1 MTSTSPSRSKQ
12 WRVSPPPPASFHID
26 PRELFP
32 AASGSEAQPSRPP
45 GLISPGWLPSRLLFN
60 RGIKS
65 VAAARLF
72 LNPATS
78 HLKDP
83 FTLPDME
90 IAANTLLDACRAGES
105 IGICGDFDV
114 DGLSGTAVVVQT
126 IRSLG
131 GTPLPFIPHREQEGH
146 GVSLTAV
153 HAFREAGARLMVT
166 VDTGTSDVD
175 VIAAAKVMGIATIIT
190 DHHIAGPGSIGL
202 PPAVAIVNPH
212 RVTPEQ
218 PLSGSGVAFKL
229 AQAACTI
236 AGIPVPADALAL
248 AALGTIAD
256 SAPLRDDNRIIVRFG
271 LEQLGKTKHP
281 GLRGLLDHSRA
292 PAANGRPDTELVS
305 FYLGPR
311 LNSAGRLGD
320 AGPSL
325 RLLISEDLGEA
336 EALASSLDAL
346 NSERQRLGEMA
357 WQQAEVQMKSI
368 DRLSGVIVV
377 KCESVQPGL
386 LGPLAGKLCELHRRP
401 AIAMTMTGGAMRAS
415 ARSVPGFDIHAAI
428 ASQSALL
435 ERFGGHARAAGFT
448 VRPENV
454 GAVLAG
460 IERHAAWASMNADH
474 APEIEADCETRLEEL
489 GVSMWDFV
497 EAMSPFGEGNPAP
510 LLISRS
516 VQPVSVKTMGSTGKH
531 LRLTI
536 EDNGRAIDAVGFG
549 LGGTTLG
556 IGRVDI
562 AYRLRTNLWAGRLR
576 RELDLK
582 AIRPSA

>member
-1 MTSTSPSRSKQ
+1 MTSTSSRSKQ

-26 PRELFP
+26 PRELFT
-32 AASGSEAQPSRPP
+32 AANGSETQPSRPP
-45 GLISPGWLPSRLLFN
+45 SFISPGWLPSRLLFN
-60 RGIKS
+60 RAIKS
-65 VAAARLF
+65 VSAARSF
-72 LNPATS
+72 LNPTTA

-90 IAANTLLDACRAGES
+90 TAANTLVEACRAGQS

-114 DGLSGTAVVVQT
+114 DGLSGTAVIVQT
-126 IRSLG
+126 IRALG

-146 GVSLTAV
+146 GVALAAV
-153 HAFREAGARLMVT
+153 HAFREAGARLMIT
-166 VDTGTSDVD
+166 VDTGTSDID
-175 VIAAAKVMGIATIIT
+175 VIAAARAVGIATIIT
-190 DHHIAGPGSIGL
+190 DHHLAGPGSLGL

-229 AQAACTI
+229 AQAACSI
-236 AGIPVPADALAL
+236 AGVPVPEDALAF

-256 SAPLRDDNRIIVRFG
+256 SVPLRDDNRIIVRFG

-281 GLRGLLDHSRA
+281 GLRALLDHSRA
-292 PAANGRPDTELVS
+292 PGANGRPDTELVS

-325 RLLISEDLGEA
+325 RLLIAEDPGEA

-346 NSERQRLGEMA
+346 NSERQRLSAAA
-357 WQQAEVQMKSI
+357 WEQAEGQIKPM
-368 DRLSGVIVV
+368 DRGASVIVV
-377 KCESVQPGL
+377 TCESVLPGL

-401 AIAMTMTGGAMRAS
+401 AIAMTTVGGAVRAS

-435 ERFGGHARAAGFT
+435 DRFGGHARAAGFT
-448 VRPENV
+448 ARSENI
-454 GAVLAG
+454 GAVLDG
-460 IERHAAWASMNADH
+460 IERHAAWASLTAED
-474 APEIEADCETRLEEL
+474 APEIEADCEARVEEL
-489 GVSMWDFV
+489 GVTMWDFV
-497 EAMSPFGEGNPAP
+497 QAMSPFGEGNPAP
-510 LLISRS
+510 VLISRG
-516 VQPVSVKTMGSTGKH
+516 VQPAAVKTMGTTGRH
-531 LRLTI
+531 LRLTV
-536 EDNGRAIDAVGFG
+536 EDNGRSIDAVGFG
-549 LGGTTLG
+549 LGNAQLGT
-556 IGRVDI
+556 GRVDI
-562 AYRLRTNLWAGRLR
+562 AYRLRISNWAGRIR